1 MSNQQDFAVVVLMTV
16 FIAACVWMYYY
27 SDELQLKCIIAT
39 ADGNRYCVR
48 NRNTN
53 IDTQKSAELLAAVTE
68 RMVKLVKHLGD
79 NFPENPAVVRL
90 LAGFDPKKISET
102 LPNSELTAYTE
113 NKSKMSYCLTET
125 KGGTKLIDLNT
136 LTFVA
141 VHEMSH
147 IGTKSIGHKTEFWD
161 VFKTFLT
168 EAEKIG
174 IYSVVDYKQNPKEFC
189 SLKIRDSPILDM

>member
-1 MSNQQDFAVVVLMTV
+1 MSNQQEYAIVFIMIV

-27 SDELQLKCIIAT
+27 GAELQLKCVIAT

-48 NRNTN
+48 DRGVN
-53 IDTQKSAELLAAVTE
+53 TQKSAELLASVTE
-68 RMVKLVKHLGD
+68 RMKKLVKHLGD

-90 LAGFDPKKISET
+90 LAGFNPKKISET

-136 LTFVA
+136 LSFVA
-141 VHEMSH
+141 IHEMSH
-147 IGTKSIGHKTEFWD
+147 IGTKSIGHKQEFWD
-161 VFKTFLT
+161 IFKTFLT
-168 EAEKIG
+168 EAQKIG

-189 SLKIRDSPILDM
+189 SLKIKDNPILDM